1 MISEMYVLSLLE
13 KVVHTYYLQLNVLLV
28 IPADETKHC
37 LTFLVSVTL
46 LDKVLGVKYLANAW
60 KKIILETKFLDAQCY
75 QYFSRN
81 FSHFFILPCLCIAL
95 VDMLFCEKCS
105 ADKICNNK
113 PNSGTFLD

>member
-1 MISEMYVLSLLE
+1 MYVLSLLE

-75 QYFSRN
+75 QYFS
-81 FSHFFILPCLCIAL
+81 
-95 VDMLFCEKCS
+95 
-105 ADKICNNK
+105 
-113 PNSGTFLD
+113 